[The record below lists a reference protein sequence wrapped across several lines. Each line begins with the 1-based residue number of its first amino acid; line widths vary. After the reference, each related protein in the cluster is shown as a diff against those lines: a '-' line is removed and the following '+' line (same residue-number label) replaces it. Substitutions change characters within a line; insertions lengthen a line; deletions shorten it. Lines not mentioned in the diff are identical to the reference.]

1 MSADA
6 PAANDYVQ
14 ALQNPKRVFSTPVL
28 QQAAFVEDS
37 MGMPMAVRGASAA
50 VFQARVEGMDCALR
64 CFLRIGASSEH
75 RNDLVGRYLA
85 QSGVANVVRPDWL
98 DNEVKVKGT
107 YWPVLRMEWVDG
119 ELLSEYVGRLV
130 TTGDYAG
137 LQELAGKW
145 LSLMNDLE
153 ARSIGHGDLQHGN
166 VLVDRRSGQLR
177 LIDLDGAWV
186 PSVSGMA
193 PPHELGHPNYSHP
206 LRSQAHWGQHMDTFS
221 ALVIYLSIVAL
232 ASDRYL
238 SIDSNTGPRGLW
250 SDFHSGENLLFKKE
264 DFELVGRT
272 PIWTRLAYLDNRW
285 VGQLLRVLESYCAPG
300 FASNVAFSQA
310 LRDAAGVFPWMPPP
324 AVQSAPRQSVVVDN
338 SGTVWGTQGQERV
351 LVSEPPRQFSQPV
364 PPATQTRK
372 VGWWFAISVIIAIAE
387 LAAFGS
393 AKSNSNGATLFLVAF
408 CLTLVAVVIMLI
420 WLISATN
427 RARAAAVANAP
438 PAMMGPPMTAPPV
451 GPPPMTSSPG
461 SPPPLNTGPQPGV
474 PNWRQ

>member
-14 ALQNPKRVFSTPVL
+14 ALQNPKRVFTSPVL

-50 VFQARVEGMDCALR
+50 VFQARVEGTDCALR
-64 CFLRIGASSEH
+64 CFLRIGASSEQ

-98 DNEVKVKGT
+98 DNEVKVKGS

-119 ELLSEYVGRLV
+119 ELLSDHVGRLV

-137 LQELAGKW
+137 LQDLAGKW

-153 ARSIGHGDLQHGN
+153 AHSIGHGDLQHGN
-166 VLVDRRSGQLR
+166 VLLDRRTGQLR

-186 PSVSGMA
+186 PPVAAM
-193 PPHELGHPNYSHP
+193 PPPQELGHPNYSHP
-206 LRSQAHWGQHMDTFS
+206 RRSQAHWGPHMDTFS

-238 SIDSNTGPRGLW
+238 SIDSDTGPRGLW
-250 SDFHSGENLLFKKE
+250 SDFHTGENLLFKKE
-264 DFELVGRT
+264 DFDLAGRT
-272 PIWTRLAYLDNRW
+272 PIWSRMAYLDNRW

-300 FASNVAFSQA
+300 FAADTAFSQA
-310 LRDAAGVFPWMPPP
+310 LRDAAGLFPWMPPP
-324 AVQSAPRQSVVVDN
+324 AVQAARPQPVVVDN
-338 SGTVWGTQGQERV
+338 RGTVWGAQGEEQV
-351 LVSEPPRQFSQPV
+351 LVVEPPRKFSQPA
-364 PPATQTRK
+364 PAAQTGK
-372 VGWWFAISVIIAIAE
+372 VAWWFAASVVIAIAE
-387 LAAFGS
+387 LVAFAS
-393 AKSNSNGATLFLVAF
+393 AKSNSSGATLFLIAF

-420 WLISATN
+420 WLIADTN
-427 RARAAAVANAP
+427 RTRAAAVAKA
-438 PAMMGPPMTAPPV
+438 
-451 GPPPMTSSPG
+451 PPPMTPPTMTPPPMAQPPAG
-461 SPPPLNTGPQPGV
+461 PPPLNIAPRPGV